1 MKKVHTLMAL
11 AALGLGTVMPP
22 AGAQDFPN
30 RTITVVVP
38 FAAGGLTDQVARIAA
53 QQMSESMGQPVVVD
67 NKAGGN
73 GQVAASFVKQAR
85 PDGYTLMV
93 ASAGTHA
100 INQSLYAKLT
110 YDPVKDF
117 DPVTLLYKST
127 HFLLV
132 PASSPARTVADV
144 VAAARAKPGLV
155 FASSGTGSGAHLSG
169 ELFKS
174 IAKVEISHIAYKG
187 SAAAIPDV
195 VGGRVDMFFD
205 GTTSAPLVREG
216 KLRALAVTDTVRSPA
231 LPDVPTMAEAGF
243 PGVEVN
249 SWFGIITPAGT
260 PAPVINKLAAEFD
273 KAMRSATTAQK
284 TSPMGITVLTG
295 TPQAFAA
302 HIASETERL
311 GKIVKA
317 SGARAE

>member
-1 MKKVHTLMAL
+1 MKKTTTLLAL
-11 AALGLGTVMPP
+11 TTLAWGATMQP
-22 AGAQDFPN
+22 AMAQDFPT
-30 RTITVVVP
+30 RPITVVVP
-38 FAAGGLTDQVARIAA
+38 FAAGGLTDQIVRIAA
-53 QQMSESMGQPVVVD
+53 QQLSDSMGQPVVVD
-67 NKAGGN
+67 NRAGGN
-73 GQVAASFVKQAR
+73 GQVAAAFVKQAR

-100 INQSLYAKLT
+100 INQSLYAKLS

-132 PASSPARTVADV
+132 PANSPAKTVADV
-144 VAAARAKPGLV
+144 VAAARARPGLT
-155 FASSGTGSGAHLSG
+155 FASSGAGSGSHLSG

-174 IAKVEISHIAYKG
+174 IAKVDIAHVPYKG
-187 SAAAIPDV
+187 SAAAIPDA

-231 LPDVPTMAEAGF
+231 LPEVPTMAEAGF

-260 PAPVINKLAAEFD
+260 PAPVIARLATEFNKT
-273 KAMRSATTAQK
+273 MRSAATAQK
-284 TSPMGITVLTG
+284 TSQMGITVLTG

-302 HIASETERL
+302 HITTETERL

-317 SGARAE
+317 SGARAD

>member
-1 MKKVHTLMAL
+1 MKKTHTLLAL
-11 AALGLGTVMPP
+11 ATLAWGATTQP
-22 AGAQDFPN
+22 AAAQDFPT
-30 RTITVVVP
+30 RPITVVVP
-38 FAAGGLTDQVARIAA
+38 FAAGGLTDQVVRIAA
-53 QQMSESMGQPVVVD
+53 QQLSDSLGQPVVVD
-67 NKAGGN
+67 NRAGGN
-73 GQVAASFVKQAR
+73 GQVAAAFVKQAR

-100 INQSLYAKLT
+100 INQSLYAKLS

-132 PASSPARTVADV
+132 PATSPAKTVADV
-144 VAAARAKPGLV
+144 VAAAKAKPGLT
-155 FASSGTGSGAHLSG
+155 FASSGSGSGAHLSG

-174 IAKVEISHIAYKG
+174 IAKIDISHVPYKG

-195 VGGRVDMFFD
+195 VGGRVDLFFD

-231 LPDVPTMAEAGF
+231 LPEVPTMAEAGF

-249 SWFGIITPAGT
+249 SWFGIVTPAGT
-260 PAPVINKLAAEFD
+260 PAPVIAKLAAEFN
-273 KAMRSATTAQK
+273 KTMRSATTAQK
-284 TSPMGITVLTG
+284 TSQMGITVLTG

-302 HIASETERL
+302 HISSETDRL